1 MEIATGASVSARGME
16 GKPTERR
23 LIWPLGQEAVERL
36 CRGSDSRRRH
46 NRDLWHDDG
55 LCSIR
60 SEIYWPRR
68 RALSHISHSLIP
80 VISHDRAGFGGGLC
94 SIGCLLL
101 FMARCAP
108 LTRSFVEVV
117 AVMGIAGF
125 GGAIGVHFAVGYL
138 DFLHLL
144 PAFLGL
150 LLFLLANGLL
160 WAGWRGRRAAE
171 TK

>member
-1 MEIATGASVSARGME
+1 MSACAAGLILAGGTIAIFGMTTVFV
-16 GKPTERR
+16 P
-23 LIWPLGQEAVERL
+23 
-36 CRGSDSRRRH
+36 SDLRFI
-46 NRDLWHDDG
+46 G
-55 LCSIR
+55 LDV
-60 SEIYWPRR
+60 

-101 FMARCAP
+101 FMACCAP

-171 TK
+171 KK

>member
-1 MEIATGASVSARGME
+1 
-16 GKPTERR
+16 
-23 LIWPLGQEAVERL
+23 
-36 CRGSDSRRRH
+36 
-46 NRDLWHDDG
+46 
-55 LCSIR
+55 
-60 SEIYWPRR
+60 
-68 RALSHISHSLIP
+68 
-80 VISHDRAGFGGGLC
+80 
-94 SIGCLLL
+94 
-101 FMARCAP
+101 MARCAP

>member
-1 MEIATGASVSARGME
+1 
-16 GKPTERR
+16 
-23 LIWPLGQEAVERL
+23 
-36 CRGSDSRRRH
+36 
-46 NRDLWHDDG
+46 
-55 LCSIR
+55 
-60 SEIYWPRR
+60 
-68 RALSHISHSLIP
+68 
-80 VISHDRAGFGGGLC
+80 
-94 SIGCLLL
+94 
-101 FMARCAP
+101 MARCAP

-160 WAGWRGRRAAE
+160 WAGWRSRRAAKTRHE
-171 TK
+171 GADSVGTRASDKQ